1 MSSTFVEGDQT
12 MKLTQAEW
20 QIMKVLWKKYPATT
34 RQIMTG
40 LPKGV
45 SWAYTTIKTMLSRLV
60 EKNVVSEQMQG
71 NTSLYEPLLSQRK
84 ARLSA
89 FTSMLDQAFDGATGP
104 LVHFLLEEQ
113 QLNPKQKQEL
123 IEKLKEDAAS

>member
-1 MSSTFVEGDQT
+1 

-20 QIMKVLWKKYPATT
+20 QIMKALWKKHPANA
-34 RQIMTG
+34 RQIMAR

-60 EKNVVSEQMQG
+60 EKDAVSEQKQG
-71 NTSLYEPLLSQRK
+71 NTSLYQPLLSQRK

-89 FTSMLDQAFDGATGP
+89 LTSMLDQAFDGATGP

-113 QLNPKQKQEL
+113 QLSPRQKREL
-123 IEKLKEDAAS
+123 AEKLNEDAGK

>member
-1 MSSTFVEGDQT
+1 

-20 QIMKVLWKKYPATT
+20 QIMKVLWKDHPATA
-34 RQIMTG
+34 RQIMAR

-45 SWAYTTIKTMLSRLV
+45 SWAYTTIKTMLTRLAD
-60 EKNVVSEQMQG
+60 KNVVSEHKSG

-84 ARLSA
+84 ARLIA
-89 FTSMLDQAFDGATGP
+89 FKSMLDQAFDGATGP

-113 QLNPKQKQEL
+113 QLSPRQKQEL
-123 IEKLKEDAAS
+123 AQMLKEEDTK

>member
-1 MSSTFVEGDQT
+1 
-12 MKLTQAEW
+12 
-20 QIMKVLWKKYPATT
+20 MKVLWKKHPATA
-34 RQIMTG
+34 RQIMTR

-60 EKNVVSEQMQG
+60 EKNAVSEQKQG

-89 FTSMLDQAFDGATGP
+89 LTSMLDQAFDGATGP

-113 QLNPKQKQEL
+113 RLSPRQKREL
-123 IEKLKEDAAS
+123 IEKLNEDVGK

>member
-1 MSSTFVEGDQT
+1 

-20 QIMKVLWKKYPATT
+20 QIMKVLWKNHPATA
-34 RQIMTG
+34 RQIMTR

-45 SWAYTTIKTMLSRLV
+45 NWAYTTIKTMLTRLV
-60 EKNVVSEQMQG
+60 EKSAVGETKQG

-89 FTSMLDQAFDGATGP
+89 FTSMLDQAFDGAAGP

-113 QLNPKQKQEL
+113 QLSAGQKREL
-123 IEKLKEDAAS
+123 IEKLNEDSGRLRNKGNDRTD

>member
-1 MSSTFVEGDQT
+1 

-20 QIMKVLWKKYPATT
+20 QIMKALWKKHPANA
-34 RQIMTG
+34 RQIMAR

-60 EKNVVSEQMQG
+60 EKDAVSEQKQG
-71 NTSLYEPLLSQRK
+71 NTSLYQPLLSQRK

-89 FTSMLDQAFDGATGP
+89 LTSMLDQAFDGATGP

-113 QLNPKQKQEL
+113 QLSPRQKREL
-123 IEKLKEDAAS
+123 AEKLNEDVGD

>member
-1 MSSTFVEGDQT
+1 

-20 QIMKVLWKKYPATT
+20 QIMKALWKKHPATA
-34 RQIMTG
+34 RQIMAR

-60 EKNVVSEQMQG
+60 EKNAVGEQKQG
-71 NTSLYEPLLSQRK
+71 NTSLYQPLLSQRK

-89 FTSMLDQAFDGATGP
+89 FASMLDQAFDGATGP

-113 QLNPKQKQEL
+113 QLSPRQKREL
-123 IEKLKEDAAS
+123 IQKLNEDAGK

>member
-1 MSSTFVEGDQT
+1 

-20 QIMKVLWKKYPATT
+20 QIMKVLWKEHPATA
-34 RQIMTG
+34 RQIMTR
-40 LPKGV
+40 LPMGV
-45 SWAYTTIKTMLSRLV
+45 SWAYTTIKTMLSRLA
-60 EKNVVSEQMQG
+60 EKNAVSEQKRG

-84 ARLSA
+84 ARLNA

-113 QLNPKQKQEL
+113 QLSPGQKKEL
-123 IEKLKEDAAS
+123 IEKLNEDSGK

>member
-1 MSSTFVEGDQT
+1 

-20 QIMKVLWKKYPATT
+20 QIMKALWKKHPATA
-34 RQIMTG
+34 RQIMTR

-60 EKNVVSEQMQG
+60 EKDVVSEQKNG

-104 LVHFLLEEQ
+104 LVHFLLDEKK
-113 QLNPKQKQEL
+113 LSARQKREL
-123 IEKLKEDAAS
+123 IEKLNEETKK

>member
-1 MSSTFVEGDQT
+1 

-20 QIMKVLWKKYPATT
+20 QIMKALWKEHPATA
-34 RQIMTG
+34 RQIMAG

-60 EKNVVSEQMQG
+60 EKNAVTERKSG

-104 LVHFLLEEQ
+104 LVHFLLDEKK
-113 QLNPKQKQEL
+113 LSRKQKREL
-123 IEKLKEDAAS
+123 IEKLKEQDKK

>member
-1 MSSTFVEGDQT
+1 

-20 QIMKVLWKKYPATT
+20 QIMKALWTEHPATA
-34 RQIMTG
+34 RQIMAK
-40 LPKGV
+40 LPEGV

-60 EKNVVSEQMQG
+60 EKKAVGEHKSG

-104 LVHFLLEEQ
+104 LVHFLLDEKK
-113 QLNPKQKQEL
+113 LSAKQKKEL
-123 IEKLKEDAAS
+123 MEKLNEEAKK